1 MKSVSLEEMAVLLK
15 KMDNYRIIYHIR
27 PDGDCIGSAYALA
40 LSLQSIGKKCKV
52 TGEYPVPDAH
62 IPMTSKITFDD
73 IDDQINIAI
82 DSGSPDRL
90 GIFENEQ
97 YTFCIDHHL
106 DNSVIADYKYIE
118 EDAGACSEIILKLI
132 KLMGVTV
139 TKDIADLLYMALV
152 TDTMCFRTYDT
163 TQQSFLTAAEL
174 AGYGADIAGIGRKNM
189 FIKSK
194 QRIALEELL
203 KNSFHFS
210 CNDQILTGIITL
222 NDLKT
227 ADIKD
232 SEFEG
237 INSFVDQVEGVKI
250 GVTIRELPDGNTRCS
265 MRTSGSIS
273 ANEICQF
280 FGGSGHYHAAAC
292 ILEMSVYEA
301 RIIIEQVCE
310 SFLRKYESGC
320 VIIEDVDYDE
330 EANKDIK
337 EFMFEMRR
345 ILVTKNRGIEV
356 TLTRL
361 RRICRNFDEVNTDGT
376 DEDLLQSAVEYRNTL
391 LS

>member
-40 LSLQSIGKKCKV
+40 LSLQSIGKKCMV

-62 IPMTSKITFDD
+62 ISLTSKVLSDD
-73 IDDQINIAI
+73 IDDPVNIAI

-189 FIKSK
+189 FVKSK
-194 QRIALEELL
+194 QRMALEELL

-222 NDLKT
+222 NDLKM

-232 SEFEG
+232 SELEG

-280 FGGSGHYHAAAC
+280 FGGGGHYHAAAC

-301 RIIIEQVCE
+301 RVVIEQTCE
-310 SFLRKYESGC
+310 RYLKKQG
-320 VIIEDVDYDE
+320 
-330 EANKDIK
+330 
-337 EFMFEMRR
+337 
-345 ILVTKNRGIEV
+345 
-356 TLTRL
+356 
-361 RRICRNFDEVNTDGT
+361 
-376 DEDLLQSAVEYRNTL
+376 
-391 LS
+391 